1 MTSLSVSQHRALVDA
16 LVEPLSPLECTVA
29 ALPYGTGREGGASS
43 GGVMA
48 TVNSTGLVL
57 ARDVTARL
65 SVPPFTNS
73 AMDGFA
79 VRQADIVN
87 APVSLPVS
95 GDVAA
100 GDTRKHTLEPGTA
113 MRIMT
118 GAPLP
123 QGADTVVKVEETD
136 HSAGASAAPSAV
148 AILASPDEGTNVR
161 AEGED
166 VNVGDPI
173 LPAGLSLTPAAVSA
187 AVSVGYASLPVYPR
201 PRIGILTTGR
211 ELVAP
216 GSDLA
221 EGQIP
226 DSNGPLIAG
235 LVTQAGGDVVV
246 QLRSTDNPRALLAA
260 LDRAPDIDLLITAG
274 GISAGA
280 YEVVRQALSFPTM
293 RFHHVKQQP
302 GGPQG
307 IGTGRIGGKAV
318 PVACLP
324 GNPVSVYV
332 SFHVYVAG
340 MIRVLSGRTRS
351 TEPVIRE
358 VVADAEWASPRG
370 KVQFIPLRSEGGLVR
385 PVHELGSRS
394 HLVASLSLANG
405 LGVVEAAVERVKPA
419 DRLGFIAT
427 EGGGCG

>member
-79 VRQADIVN
+79 VRQADIVD

-187 AVSVGYASLPVYPR
+187 AGSVG
-201 PRIGILTTGR
+201 
-211 ELVAP
+211 
-216 GSDLA
+216 
-221 EGQIP
+221 
-226 DSNGPLIAG
+226 
-235 LVTQAGGDVVV
+235 
-246 QLRSTDNPRALLAA
+246 
-260 LDRAPDIDLLITAG
+260 
-274 GISAGA
+274 SAT
-280 YEVVRQALSFPTM
+280 L
-293 RFHHVKQQP
+293 HV
-302 GGPQG
+302 
-307 IGTGRIGGKAV
+307 
-318 PVACLP
+318 
-324 GNPVSVYV
+324 
-332 SFHVYVAG
+332 
-340 MIRVLSGRTRS
+340 
-351 TEPVIRE
+351 
-358 VVADAEWASPRG
+358 
-370 KVQFIPLRSEGGLVR
+370 
-385 PVHELGSRS
+385 
-394 HLVASLSLANG
+394 
-405 LGVVEAAVERVKPA
+405 
-419 DRLGFIAT
+419 
-427 EGGGCG
+427 